1 MSTCFRLYL
10 SMSAGFNIGMLKN
23 AQKAKAQQ
31 KKYQDM
37 LDTVTVSGASKN
49 ARVKVT
55 VSGNQ
60 KLKGITIDPELITFV
75 QENFVSKGQ
84 PDTMLSKAIMEA
96 MDDALSKV
104 QMEVVKKMQESGSME
119 EIMQML
125 GGMGGK

>member
-1 MSTCFRLYL
+1 
-10 SMSAGFNIGMLKN
+10 MLKN